1 MSDAP
6 DSAPD
11 LSRAARRRYLTVLF
25 SDLSDSTRLAAAMEA
40 EDYAELLGRLRRA
53 YQEVIPKHGGTIVRV
68 QGDGLLAIFG
78 YPDAREDDGR
88 RATETALELHGMVR
102 QFRFE
107 RPLPGRAPLGLHTGI
122 HAGLVLLDEGDVE
135 RGRFELLGNPP
146 NIAARLSAAAEK
158 DEILVSE
165 ETLGA
170 ESHFFQTSE
179 RRSLGI
185 KGSEEPIAVYGI
197 LGRAPTS
204 TRFEARARRGL
215 VPLVDRKTEM
225 KALEA
230 TLQAAIAGTPACV
243 ALSAGPGL
251 GKSRLADEF
260 LGRAA
265 RQCQVHRGYCESY
278 LNAEP
283 LQPFLQ
289 ILRSLCRLERGM
301 SAVLA
306 AEALGRTLR
315 RIDPALE
322 RHRAELLR
330 VLSLLTGEAA
340 GEAARAN
347 PEHTVVAL
355 RDLFAALAAS
365 RAIVLFI
372 DDWQWADDATRQVL
386 GAIRALERCPL
397 FVLIATRGIAAG
409 EAGMSDAQVLE
420 LAPFN
425 ESEAA
430 ETVSALLP
438 SQDPFVVAQ
447 IHRYSG
453 GNPLFIE
460 ELCHSAAHDSAERR
474 FGRAHGGAAWLN
486 ALIESRVSRLRPEQA
501 ELARTAAIIGNIV
514 PAWLLEAMTGC
525 GEQHPLVLGLAEQDF
540 LFPGETPGWLRFKH
554 GITRDVI
561 YDSVGLHHRRAMHL
575 RIAESLRRH
584 GSGSE
589 AEPFEALAYHYGAG
603 AQHADA
609 LRYAEL
615 AGDKAMAAAALD
627 RAQTQYRAALAA
639 LDMLEPSA
647 ANRQKRNLI
656 VQRFGM
662 ACIFDPAKDQLDVLH
677 RAVELATTHD
687 DAAGIAGAEY
697 WLGYINYGLGESRAA
712 IHHCERALAAATRAG
727 DDPLIA
733 QILAAL
739 GQARAAACSYDQA
752 IVLLDEAIGI
762 RRRQRSGSRPA
773 IGSAYSLACKA
784 SVLGDRGS
792 FAEAHACFD
801 EALEALRGGNKVVE
815 GSVLCWRSAVCLWQG
830 RWEDARQ
837 SATEAEQIAA
847 RVKSLYVYGMSRG
860 LGAYA
865 SWIMDGAPQA
875 LRTIADATS
884 WLEARDKRLFI
895 SLNYGWLADGLVAS
909 GRFAEARS
917 HAARALRRARDYDR
931 LGEAMACR
939 ALARAAAQ
947 GHGHRPPEHYLALAM
962 NAARAK
968 GARHEAAAT
977 QLCEAEIQ
985 LARGNRSAAAALLD
999 QAEAAFTAMDMA
1011 WHLAQAARVRRAL

>member
-1 MSDAP
+1 MNDAP
-6 DSAPD
+6 QPAPD
-11 LSRAARRRYLTVLF
+11 ASRAARRRYLTVLF
-25 SDLSDSTRLAAAMEA
+25 SDLSDSTRIAAAMEA

-146 NIAARLSAAAEK
+146 NIAARLSAAAGK

-170 ESHFFQTSE
+170 EAHFFQTGA
-179 RRSLGI
+179 RRSLEI
-185 KGSEEPIAVYGI
+185 KGAEEPIAVCAI

-215 VPLVDRKTEM
+215 VPLVDRKAEM
-225 KALEA
+225 QALEA
-230 TLQAAIAGTPACV
+230 TMQATLAGKPACV

-251 GKSRLADEF
+251 GKTRLADEF

-265 RQCQVHRGYCESY
+265 HECQVHRGYCESY

-330 VLSLLTGEAA
+330 VLSLLTEEA
-340 GEAARAN
+340 GGQAARPTPDN
-347 PEHTVVAL
+347 TVAAL

-386 GAIRALERCPL
+386 AAIRALDRCRL
-397 FVLIATRGIAAG
+397 FVLIASRGIAAG
-409 EAGMSDAQVLE
+409 EAGITDAQVLE

-430 ETVSALLP
+430 ETVGALLP
-438 SQDPFVVAQ
+438 SRDPFVVAE

-460 ELCHSAAHDSAERR
+460 ELCHSAAHETAERR

-486 ALIESRVSRLRPEQA
+486 GLIESRVSRLPAAQA
-501 ELARTAAIIGNIV
+501 ELLRTAAIIGNVV
-514 PAWLLEAMTGC
+514 PAWLLERLTGR
-525 GEQHPLVLGLAEQDF
+525 GESDPQVQGLAEQDF
-540 LFPGETPGWLRFKH
+540 LFPDETPGWLRFKH

-561 YDSVGLHHRRAMHL
+561 YDSVGLHPRRALHL
-575 RIAESLRRH
+575 RIAESLLGH
-584 GSGSE
+584 ASGSE

-603 AQHADA
+603 AQHAEA
-609 LRYAEL
+609 ARYAEL

-627 RAQTQYRAALAA
+627 RAQTQYRAALAS
-639 LDMLEPSA
+639 LDMLEPSP

-662 ACIFDPAKDQLDVLH
+662 ACIFDPAKDQLEVLH
-677 RAVELATTHD
+677 RAVELASAHD
-687 DAAGIAGAEY
+687 DPAGMASAEY

-712 IHHCERALAAATRAG
+712 IDHCERALSAAGRAG
-727 DDPLIA
+727 DDALTV
-733 QILAAL
+733 QILATL

-752 IVLLDEAIGI
+752 LELLDQAIAI
-762 RRRQRSGSRPA
+762 RRRQRSASRPA

-830 RWEDARQ
+830 RWEDALQ
-837 SATEAEQIAA
+837 SATEAEHIAE
-847 RVKSLYVYGMSRG
+847 RVKSLYVYGMSRA

-865 SWIMDGAPQA
+865 NWVLHGASPA
-875 LRTIADATS
+875 LQTIADATS

-895 SLNYGWLADGLVAS
+895 SLNYGWLAEGMAAS
-909 GRFAEARS
+909 GRFAEARN
-917 HAARALRRARDYDR
+917 HAAHALQRARADDR

-947 GHGHRPPEHYLALAM
+947 GDGERPPEHYLALAM
-962 NAARAK
+962 KAAREK
-968 GARHEAAAT
+968 GARHEVAVT

-985 LARGNRSAAAALLD
+985 LARGARAAAAALLD
-999 QAEAAFTAMDMA
+999 QAEAAFAAMHMD
-1011 WHLAQAARVRRAL
+1011 WHLARASRLREDL